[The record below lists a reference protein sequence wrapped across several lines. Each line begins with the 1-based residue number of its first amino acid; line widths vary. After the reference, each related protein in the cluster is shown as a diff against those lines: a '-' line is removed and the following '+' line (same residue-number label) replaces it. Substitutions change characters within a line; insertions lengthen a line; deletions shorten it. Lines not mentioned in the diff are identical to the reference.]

1 MSATT
6 TTTPRRSQG
15 RVREILGKAWS
26 NPAGKIGFGLL
37 AVLVILSVFAPLIAP
52 HDPTAQILADADTKP
67 MWMGGEGGYLLGTD
81 SLGRDVFSRVLY
93 GLRLSLTIGVVTA
106 TISAL
111 LGLFLGVLA
120 GYFERFIGPAL
131 LRLADIQFAI
141 PFIAVGIALTAVL
154 GPGIVTLVVVLSVW
168 SWTIYA
174 RTIVRSVSQVRRL
187 DFVVAA
193 RTLGASTSR
202 IMLRHIVPSVI
213 GPVIVLWSVS
223 VGVTVLAESGLSLL
237 GLGVQAPGFSLGSML
252 GDGQTA
258 LRLAWWSIAFPGV
271 ALLLIVLSFNMIG
284 DAVRD
289 ALNPGAHAKP
299 QNPELT

>member
-1 MSATT
+1 MTTQSADR
-6 TTTPRRSQG
+6 RRSRG
-15 RVREILGKAWS
+15 RVHEILAKAWS
-26 NPAGKIGFGLL
+26 NPTGMIGFAVL
-37 AVLVILSVFAPLIAP
+37 AVLVLLSVFAPLIAP
-52 HDPTAQILADADTKP
+52 HDPTTQVLADRNAAPSWLD
-67 MWMGGEGGYLLGTD
+67 GEGGYLFGTD

-93 GLRLSLTIGVVTA
+93 GLRLSMTIGVVTA
-106 TISAL
+106 TISAV
-111 LGLFLGVLA
+111 LGLLLGVLA
-120 GYFERFIGPAL
+120 GYFERFIGPVL

-154 GPGIVTLVVVLSVW
+154 GPGMVPLVIVLSVW

-174 RTIVRSVSQVRRL
+174 RTIVRSVSQVRRY

-193 RTLGASTSR
+193 RTLGASTTR
-202 IMLRHIVPSVI
+202 IMLRHIVPSVL
-213 GPVIVLWSVS
+213 GPIIVLWSVS

-252 GDGQTA
+252 AEGQSA
-258 LRLAWWSIAFPGV
+258 LRLAWWSIAFPGA

-284 DAVRD
+284 DALRD
-289 ALNPGAHAKP
+289 ALNPGAQIKP